1 MMGYISYEGLKDYP
15 DIKKGLKQVANDLR
29 SLTSER
35 TYKANILSG
44 IATSISTLELLHTR
58 IKEEWEKEKEN
69 LRHSKTVR

>member
-1 MMGYISYEGLKDYP
+1 MGYISYEGLKDYP
-15 DIKKGLKQVANDLR
+15 DIKKGLKQVAIDLKNLSR
-29 SLTSER
+29 ER

-44 IATSISTLELLHTR
+44 IATSISILEILHSR